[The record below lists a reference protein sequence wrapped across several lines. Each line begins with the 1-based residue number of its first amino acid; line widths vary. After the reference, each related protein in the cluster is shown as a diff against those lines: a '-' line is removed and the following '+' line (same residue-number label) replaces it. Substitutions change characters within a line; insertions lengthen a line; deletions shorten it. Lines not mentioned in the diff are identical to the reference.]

1 MTSKEILEMLDESV
15 YRNLSINYN
24 SEGKLMTKSELKPKV
39 RMIKNLILNLT
50 DLNPNETINNSTGAT
65 YTYNYVINVF
75 AVNYEILKIMG
86 GMVGVSSAN

>member
-39 RMIKNLILNLT
+39 RMIKNLILNFTIEELKKKDISYIEYQQAK
-50 DLNPNETINNSTGAT
+50 DLM
-65 YTYNYVINVF
+65 
-75 AVNYEILKIMG
+75 L
-86 GMVGVSSAN
+86 